1 MKQFSLIEKQEL
13 LDARIMFVAL
23 SPGVQEDARN
33 KMLIDP
39 SEQVLN
45 KLLQTAGKNYV
56 KLMKVKTVEY

>member
-13 LDARIMFVAL
+13 LSACIMFVAL

-33 KMLIDP
+33 KMLINL
-39 SEQVLN
+39 SGQILN
-45 KLLQTAGKNYV
+45 KLLQAAGKNYV